1 MKAASDLSRF
11 IGRFPDQ
18 LTLNERWSLVGVWI
32 ALEKYTPETIP
43 VRRIEAIGE
52 SAAECVRLLQAQGL
66 DARNF
71 EFMPLGPPW

>member
-1 MKAASDLSRF
+1 MKTASELSSF

-32 ALEKYTPETIP
+32 ALEKYTPETLP

-52 SAAECVRLLQAQGL
+52 STVECVRMLQALGL

-71 EFMPLGPPW
+71 EFMPVGTPW